1 MNLTELETH
10 YEVNLI
16 VDDLFSKQDWKDLND
31 DSVQDLS
38 NRVKIAEAIL
48 SGKLTIRV
56 TELGGT
62 LEEFGYY

>member
-31 DSVQDLS
+31 ADEEIDFDQDAAATFLWTK
-38 NRVKIAEAIL
+38 KI
-48 SGKLTIRV
+48 S
-56 TELGGT
+56 
-62 LEEFGYY
+62 